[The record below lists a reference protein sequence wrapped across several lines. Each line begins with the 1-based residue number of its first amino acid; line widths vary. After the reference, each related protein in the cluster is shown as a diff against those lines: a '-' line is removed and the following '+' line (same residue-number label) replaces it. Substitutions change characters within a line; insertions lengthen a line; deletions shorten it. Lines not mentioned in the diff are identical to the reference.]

1 VEGAGLQLVVV
12 IVVVE
17 IILCKLGLVLLD
29 VPLELLLD
37 DGEDSRFLNF
47 AEGIPF
53 WEMNHTDDLILAMSL
68 Y

>member
-1 VEGAGLQLVVV
+1 
-12 IVVVE
+12 
-17 IILCKLGLVLLD
+17 
-29 VPLELLLD
+29 LELLLD